1 MTKQSSQ
8 RSRSTMASSDSFS
21 LFLVSCIAGVA
32 NGANW
37 KLLAIAGL
45 DLSLSLEAVSGPKH
59 YLDSDLSPLFVA
71 ALWIDGEN

>member
-1 MTKQSSQ
+1 MV
-8 RSRSTMASSDSFS
+8 SSDTFLFFS
-21 LFLVSCIAGVA
+21 SRVFAGVA

-37 KLLAIAGL
+37 KLLAPAGL

-71 ALWIDGEN
+71 ALWIYDEN